1 MMKLHANAKLGL
13 AGRRELVFAIES
25 GMSVRR
31 AAACFSVSP
40 ATAHRWWHR
49 WLESDRAQAALADRS
64 SRPHHQPRRLSAA
77 EEEPILRARRETNL
91 GPGRLAGILRR
102 ARSTIWKVLWRHG
115 LSRRPRGQR
124 QSYRRY
130 EWSRPGA
137 LLHLDVKKLARFS
150 VPGHRATGV
159 RTEIARNRGSGY
171 DYLHCV
177 VDDHSRLAY
186 VELHPREDAETNA
199 RTLERALRFF
209 AELGLAPPEAVMTDN
224 AMVYRNSRCFSD
236 LLDQQQLRHI
246 RTPPYTPRWN
256 GKVERF
262 IQTLQNEWAYSRTW
276 PTSNARARSLLS
288 FLRYYNRQ
296 RPHSSLGDR
305 PPLSRVHNV
314 RGQDS

>member
-1 MMKLHANAKLGL
+1 MKLHANAKLGL
-13 AGRRELVFAIES
+13 AGRRELVLAIES
-25 GMSVRR
+25 GMSLKR
-31 AAACFSVSP
+31 AAACFCVSP

-49 WLESDRAQAALADRS
+49 WLEGGRLQVALLDRS
-64 SRPHHQPRRLSAA
+64 SRPLRQPRKLSAA
-77 EEEPILRARRETNL
+77 EEEPILHARRETNL
-91 GPGRLAGILRR
+91 GPGRLAGIVRR

-124 QSYRRY
+124 QSYRSY

-137 LLHLDVKKLARFS
+137 LLHLDVKKLARFQ
-150 VPGHRATGV
+150 VPGHRATGE

-186 VELHPREDAETNA
+186 VELHPREDADTNA

-209 AELGLAPPEAVMTDN
+209 AELGLDPPEAVMTDN
-224 AMVYRNSRCFSD
+224 AMVYRNSRRF
-236 LLDQQQLRHI
+236 QQLLASVGARHI

-262 IQTLQNEWAYSRTW
+262 IQTLQNEWAYSRVW
-276 PTSNARARSLLS
+276 PSSSARARSLLS

-305 PPLSRVHNV
+305 PPNSRVHNV
-314 RGQDS
+314 CGQDS